1 MVMKYSE
8 STGKLVRQRSYG
20 HQYQM
25 GHSHEDEENNQGGF
39 FGNWSFWIN
48 KSFGRKSQILK
59 LSLK

>member
-48 KSFGRKSQILK
+48 KSFGR
-59 LSLK
+59 